1 MRLGVS
7 QSRGIALSSSAE
19 YTGLKPGAASIAAH
33 ETDALMRLAVVAGV
47 FVLFG
52 TTPAAGSVKL
62 PALIGDN
69 MVLQQ
74 GRQVTIWG
82 TADAG
87 EEVTVRLSKEKQTA
101 TADST
106 GRWKVE
112 LGPLKAGGPWEM
124 TVVGKNSVTLHNVLV
139 GEVWLCSGQSN
150 MEFAL
155 EGRPGVLGGVMNAGQ
170 EVAAADYPR
179 LRLFRVEKA
188 VAGKPQSEVHGQW
201 VVTNPETVEHVS
213 AVGYFFGRDLH
224 RALKVPVGM
233 IDASRGGTPAEAWMS
248 DGVLEA
254 DPDLKVVAESWQ
266 QRIAAFP
273 QALELYKRK
282 LWEWEQSAEEAEA
295 SGKPVPPMPA
305 APQDP
310 RSHRWRDAGLWNGM
324 IAPLTSY
331 TIAGNIW
338 YQGESNTD
346 SPYQY
351 RKVFAELIQSWRRA
365 WGEVDFPFLF
375 VQLASFTAVGGP
387 PDSWAVLRE
396 SQEKALA
403 LPKTGMA
410 VTIDIGDSHD
420 IHPKNKQEV
429 GHRLALA
436 AEGIVYG
443 RKVEYMGPTLKSFRI
458 ERGAIHLR
466 FRHLGGG
473 LVARG
478 GPLVGFQITGQDEKF
493 FPAEA
498 KIAGNDV
505 ILSSPRVPQPVAARY
520 AWANDPQ
527 CNLYN
532 QAGLPA
538 PPFRTDDWMVTSQGE
553 IRKEAPQMW

>member
-1 MRLGVS
+1 MKTPSAWNHAIYRAKSYLRIFHKQRLLMLAVLAGVS
-7 QSRGIALSSSAE
+7 
-19 YTGLKPGAASIAAH
+19 
-33 ETDALMRLAVVAGV
+33 
-47 FVLFG
+47 VLLG
-52 TTPAAGSVKL
+52 TAPAAGNVKL

-74 GRQVTIWG
+74 GWQVTIWG
-82 TADAG
+82 AADAG
-87 EEVTVRLSKEKQTA
+87 EEVTVSFGEEKQTA
-101 TADST
+101 IADSS
-106 GRWKVE
+106 GGWKVG
-112 LGPLKAGGPWEM
+112 LRPLKAAGPREM
-124 TVVGKNSVTLHNVLV
+124 TISGKNTVTIHNALV

-155 EGRPGVLGGVMNAGQ
+155 EGRPGVLGGVKNAEQ
-170 EVAAADYPR
+170 ELAAADYPQ

-201 VVTNPETVEHVS
+201 VVTSPLTVEHFS
-213 AVGYFFGRDLH
+213 AVGYFFGRDLY
-224 RALKVPVGM
+224 RALKVPVGL
-233 IDASRGGTPAEAWMS
+233 IDASRGGTPAEAWMRAE
-248 DGVLEA
+248 VLEA
-254 DPDLKVVAESWQ
+254 DPDLKVMADSWR
-266 QRIAAFP
+266 QRISDFP
-273 QALELYKRK
+273 QALEVYKQR
-282 LWEWEQSAEEAEA
+282 LSDWEKSAEVAEA
-295 SGKPVPPMPA
+295 SGRVVPPMPA

-351 RKVFAELIQSWRRA
+351 RKVFAELIQDWRRV
-365 WGEVDFPFLF
+365 WGEGDFPFLF
-375 VQLASFTAVGGP
+375 VQLASFATDGASS
-387 PDSWAVLRE
+387 DSWAVLRE

-410 VTIDIGDSHD
+410 VAIDIGDSHD

-429 GHRLALA
+429 GRRLALV
-436 AEGIVYG
+436 AEGIAYG
-443 RKVEYMGPTLKSFRI
+443 RKVEYMGPAFKSLRMGKGTL
-458 ERGAIHLR
+458 HLQ
-466 FRHLGGG
+466 FGHLGGG

-478 GPLVGFQITGQDEKF
+478 GPLTGFQMAGKDQKF
-493 FPAEA
+493 FPASA
-498 KIAGNDV
+498 RIAGNEV
-505 ILSSPRVPQPVAARY
+505 VLSSPRVPEPVAARY
-520 AWANDPQ
+520 AWANDPK

-538 PPFRTDDWMVTSQGE
+538 PPFRTDDWPVTSQGE